1 MEQYNL
7 FKEYKSRILVATD
20 VFARG
25 VDFEKV
31 NIVFNYDMPTSAD
44 TYLHRVGRSGRFG
57 TKGLSITFAASGE
70 DSTTLEEVQSRFE
83 VEIPTLPNEIDTTTY
98 MS

>member
-1 MEQYNL
+1 MRVLLLSCSLAQYNL

-31 NIVFNYDMPTSAD
+31 NIVFNYDMPATAD

-57 TKGLSITFAASGE
+57 TKGNPPTPLAFPQIGV
-70 DSTTLEEVQSRFE
+70 TLCLGVC
-83 VEIPTLPNEIDTTTY
+83 VCMHIVYVD
-98 MS
+98 